1 MHCATYPSTSKKK
14 RKFQTW
20 YATAIFCKT
29 HTLSCKMQIM
39 LQISSM
45 VLLQS
50 TTTDEARFNDEH
62 EMSVDDG
69 LHGWTEDRN
78 WWVRL
83 MTWRRCRWGHQM
95 TWTSKAWGPVV
106 GPVFGHGRRESGVRW
121 WGPSRWNSAG
131 QSSLGGI

>member
-1 MHCATYPSTSKKK
+1 MRCIVQLILLHLKKK
-14 RKFQTW
+14 GNFKHDMRPPFS
-20 YATAIFCKT
+20 ACKT

-121 WGPSRWNSAG
+121 WGPSR
-131 QSSLGGI
+131 